1 MKTIFS
7 RALVLS
13 SLFVWGANAYA
24 VPTLQVGAPAGAG
37 DSGLYADYDASS
49 SSPTETNTA
58 ITLGNQLL
66 VGGAYANSTEL
77 LLGGQYIGSQGA
89 GLDWATVL
97 SATFGG
103 ASSSY
108 SVFNGKGAIL
118 VASIPG
124 GSTGSL
130 TINGMAPFF
139 TSPTSL
145 FPNNHDPAKSA
156 TSDFLFF
163 DIGNFAKNTPA
174 IPNFVDELPGS
185 ASSMGEIKNLLIAT
199 SGFQWIHFDVMAL
212 ATYNKKDSKTGLL
225 KTGLVFNPGSKDVTW
240 NDPALSPFGVPE
252 PATPLL
258 LGLGLMGLLMARRR
272 RIS

>member
-1 MKTIFS
+1 MKSTFP
-7 RALVLS
+7 LVLGA
-13 SLFVWGANAYA
+13 LFGWVANAYA

-37 DSGLYADYDASS
+37 DSGVYADYDSSS

-66 VGGAYANSTEL
+66 VGGAYANSNNEL
-77 LLGGQYIGSQGA
+77 LLGGQYIGSQGT

-97 SATFGG
+97 SAEFGG
-103 ASSSY
+103 SSSDY

-124 GSTGSL
+124 DSTGGL
-130 TINGMAPFF
+130 TINGMMPFF

-145 FPNNHDPAKSA
+145 FPNKHDPVKSD

-185 ASSMGEIKNLLIAT
+185 AGSMGEIKNLLIAT

-212 ATYNKKDSKTGLL
+212 ATYDKKDSKTGLL
-225 KTGLVFNPGSKDVTW
+225 DTGLVFNPGSKDVTW
-240 NDPALSPFGVPE
+240 KDPGPSPFGVPE

-258 LGLGLMGLLMARRR
+258 LGLGLMGLLMVRRR

>member
-1 MKTIFS
+1 MKSIFS

-13 SLFVWGANAYA
+13 ALFVWGANAYA
-24 VPTLQVGAPAGAG
+24 VPTLQIGAPAGTG
-37 DSGLYADYDASS
+37 DSGLYADYDAAS
-49 SSPTETNTA
+49 SSPAETNTA
-58 ITLGNQLL
+58 ITLGDQLL

-97 SATFGG
+97 SAQFGG
-103 ASSSY
+103 SSSDY

-124 GSTGSL
+124 GSMGGL

-145 FPNNHDPAKSA
+145 FPNDHDPVKSA

-240 NDPALSPFGVPE
+240 KDPGPSTFGVPE